1 MLRSESLDE
10 EPLLEAARPDVPRE
24 AAARPDVPR
33 DADAPRD
40 DALRDL
46 LEPDDLL
53 ARVDF
58 DDVEPAL
65 RLARPAPVDAALAE
79 PPLRLLL
86 ALLPVVFRL
95 VCFRELLV
103 VATSPPFPGLMSRY
117 PVVWVR

>member
-1 MLRSESLDE
+1 M
-10 EPLLEAARPDVPRE
+10 LEAARPDVSRE
-24 AAARPDVPR
+24 AAARLDVPR

-46 LEPDDLL
+46 LGPDDLL